1 MKTDRHKHRF
11 FRVLSNR
18 KVAVKTWE
26 MVLEGDTS
34 DFTAPGQFVN
44 IAVEGKYL
52 RRPISVCD
60 IQEDRLILLYDVV
73 GEGTEGMS
81 EMQPGSTAD
90 LLTGLG
96 NGFNLSA
103 PTEKPLL
110 VGGGIGCAPLLQLAR
125 MLCAEGK
132 RPVVAL
138 GFNTA
143 ADVVLKKDF
152 EDLGLEVYVS
162 TADGTEGTHGFVTHA
177 IAANNL
183 DFDYFYTCGPLP
195 MLRALCETLEQP
207 GEVSLE
213 SRMACGFGICMC
225 CVLETKSGL
234 KGICKAGPVFPKD
247 ELIWK

>member
-34 DFTAPGQFVN
+34 DFTAPGQFIN
-44 IAVEGKYL
+44 IAVDGKYL

-132 RPVVAL
+132 RPIVVL
-138 GFNTA
+138 GFTTA

-152 EDLGLEVYVS
+152 EDLGLKVYIS
-162 TADGTEGTHGFVTHA
+162 TADGTEGTRGFVTHA

>member
-1 MKTDRHKHRF
+1 MKTNRHKHRF

-34 DFTAPGQFVN
+34 DFTAPGQFIN

-81 EMQPGSTAD
+81 KMQPGSTAD

-132 RPVVAL
+132 RPVVVL

-152 EDLGLEVYVS
+152 EALGLKVYVS
-162 TADGTEGTHGFVTHA
+162 TADGTEGTRGFVTHA

>member
-1 MKTDRHKHRF
+1 MKNDRHKNRF
-11 FRVLSNR
+11 FRVLSNQ

-44 IAVEGKYL
+44 IAVDGKYL

-60 IQEDRLILLYDVV
+60 IQEDRLVLLYDVV
-73 GEGTEGMS
+73 GDGTEKMS
-81 EMQPGSTAD
+81 EMQPGFTAD
-90 LLTGLG
+90 ILTGLG

-103 PTEKPLL
+103 DTEKPLL
-110 VGGGIGCAPLLQLAR
+110 IGGGIGCAPLLQLAR

-143 ADVVLKKDF
+143 ADVVLKNDF
-152 EDLGLEVYVS
+152 EALGLEVYVS
-162 TADGTEGTHGFVTHA
+162 TADGTEGTRGFVTDA
-177 IAANNL
+177 IKANQP
-183 DFDYFYTCGPLP
+183 DFDYFYACGPLP
-195 MLRALCETLEQP
+195 MLRALCETLDQP

-247 ELIWK
+247 ELLWK